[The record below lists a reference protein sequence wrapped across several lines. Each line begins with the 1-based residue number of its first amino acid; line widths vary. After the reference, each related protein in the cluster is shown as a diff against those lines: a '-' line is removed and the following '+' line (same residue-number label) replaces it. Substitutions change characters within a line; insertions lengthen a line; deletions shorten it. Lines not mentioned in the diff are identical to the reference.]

1 MVGAGWGGELPS
13 VPQPS
18 SRGRRRA
25 GSAAAEEGARIA
37 LEELDSRGAI
47 VLNRRQTLS
56 GLAGFASLSATA
68 AQAKDRC
75 VAFTPERQQA
85 KTPEQALKRL
95 QDGNARFVAGQALHC
110 DLLEQVRSTAQK
122 QAPFAAVL
130 GCIDSRV
137 PPELVFDQ
145 NIGDMFVA
153 RIAGN
158 IASTDIIG
166 SLEFAT
172 ALAGAKL
179 IVVLG
184 HSECGAVKGAI
195 DDAKLGS
202 LTGVLQQIRPA
213 LKQLNYQ
220 GVPSSKDKALV
231 QRVAEQNAKDAAAQ
245 LTGRSET
252 MAALVREGR
261 LKIVHAMHDVATG
274 RVAWFG

>member
-1 MVGAGWGGELPS
+1 MP
-13 VPQPS
+13 
-18 SRGRRRA
+18 
-25 GSAAAEEGARIA
+25 
-37 LEELDSRGAI
+37 
-47 VLNRRQTLS
+47 NRRQTL
-56 GLAGFASLSATA
+56 GGIAALAGMAGLGA

-75 VAFTPERQQA
+75 VAFTPQMQAA
-85 KTPEQALKRL
+85 KTPEAALKRL
-95 QDGNARFVAGQALHC
+95 QEGNARFVAGQALNC

-137 PPELVFDQ
+137 PPELIFDQ
-145 NIGDMFVA
+145 NIGDMFVG
-153 RIAGN
+153 RVAGN
-158 IASTDIIG
+158 IASTDLIG

-179 IVVLG
+179 VVVLG

-213 LKQLNYQ
+213 LTKLDYK

-245 LTGRSET
+245 LTSRSDT
-252 MAALVREGR
+252 MAGLVRDGK
-261 LKIVHAMHDVATG
+261 LKIVYAMHDVG
-274 RVAWFG
+274 SGKVSWFA

>member
-1 MVGAGWGGELPS
+1 M
-13 VPQPS
+13 
-18 SRGRRRA
+18 
-25 GSAAAEEGARIA
+25 
-37 LEELDSRGAI
+37 
-47 VLNRRQTLS
+47 LNRRQTLQGAAALA
-56 GLAGFASLSATA
+56 GLAAAATA
-68 AQAKDRC
+68 AAKDKC
-75 VAFTPERQQA
+75 VAFTPTMQQA
-85 KTPEQALKRL
+85 KSPDEALKRL
-95 QDGNARFVAGQALHC
+95 KDGNARFVAGQALHC
-110 DLLEQVRSTAQK
+110 DLLEQVRSTAQQ

-145 NIGDMFVA
+145 NIGDLFVG
-153 RIAGN
+153 RVAGN
-158 IASTDIIG
+158 IASSDQIG

-213 LKQLNYQ
+213 LAKLDYK
-220 GVPSSKDKALV
+220 GLPSSKDKALV

-252 MAALVREGR
+252 MAQLVREGKLR
-261 LKIVHAMHDVATG
+261 IVYAMHDVATG
-274 RVAWFG
+274 RVHWYA

>member
-1 MVGAGWGGELPS
+1 M
-13 VPQPS
+13 
-18 SRGRRRA
+18 
-25 GSAAAEEGARIA
+25 
-37 LEELDSRGAI
+37 
-47 VLNRRQTLS
+47 LNRRQTLGGMAAVA
-56 GLAGFASLSATA
+56 GLTATA
-68 AQAKDRC
+68 AVAKDQC
-75 VAFTPERQQA
+75 VAFTPAMQEA

-95 QDGNARFVAGQALHC
+95 QEGNARFVAGRALHC
-110 DLLEQVRSTAQK
+110 DLLQQVRSTAQK
-122 QAPFAAVL
+122 QAPFAVVL

-213 LKQLNYQ
+213 LAQLNYK

-245 LTGRSET
+245 LTSRSET
-252 MAALVREGR
+252 MAGLVREGK
-261 LKIVHAMHDVATG
+261 LKVVYAMHDVATG
-274 RVAWFG
+274 KVAWFG

>member
-1 MVGAGWGGELPS
+1 
-13 VPQPS
+13 
-18 SRGRRRA
+18 
-25 GSAAAEEGARIA
+25 
-37 LEELDSRGAI
+37 
-47 VLNRRQTLS
+47 VLNRRQSLG
-56 GLAGFASLSATA
+56 GLAAAGLAAATA
-68 AQAKDRC
+68 ASAKDQC
-75 VAFTPERQQA
+75 VAFTPQMQQA
-85 KTPEQALKRL
+85 KTPEEALKRL
-95 QDGNARFVAGQALHC
+95 QDGNARFVEGRALHC
-110 DLLEQVRSTAQK
+110 DLLEQVRRTAQR

-145 NIGDMFVA
+145 NIGDLFVA
-153 RIAGN
+153 RVAGN
-158 IASTDIIG
+158 IASSDMIG

-195 DDAKLGS
+195 DDARLGS

-213 LKQLNYQ
+213 LTKLDYK

-231 QRVAEQNAKDAAAQ
+231 QRVAEQNAKDSAEQ

-252 MAALVREGR
+252 MAGLVREGK
-261 LKIVHAMHDVATG
+261 LKIVYAMHDVATG
-274 RVAWFG
+274 RVAWFA

>member
-1 MVGAGWGGELPS
+1 M
-13 VPQPS
+13 
-18 SRGRRRA
+18 
-25 GSAAAEEGARIA
+25 
-37 LEELDSRGAI
+37 
-47 VLNRRQTLS
+47 LNRRQSVAAMAAFAGLS
-56 GLAGFASLSATA
+56 TS
-68 AQAKDRC
+68 AQAKDKC
-75 VAFTPERQQA
+75 VAFTPQMQAA
-85 KTPEQALKRL
+85 KTPDEALKRL
-95 QDGNARFVAGQALHC
+95 KDGNARFVAGQALHC
-110 DLLEQVRSTAQK
+110 DLLEQVRSTAQQ

-145 NIGDMFVA
+145 QIGAMFVA

-202 LTGVLQQIRPA
+202 LTGVLQQIRPSLA
-213 LKQLNYQ
+213 QLNYK
-220 GVPSSKDKALV
+220 GVPTSKDKALV

-252 MAALVREGR
+252 MDKLVREGK
-261 LKIVHAMHDVATG
+261 LKVVYAMHDVATG
-274 RVAWFG
+274 RVHWVA

>member
-1 MVGAGWGGELPS
+1 MPT
-13 VPQPS
+13 
-18 SRGRRRA
+18 
-25 GSAAAEEGARIA
+25 
-37 LEELDSRGAI
+37 
-47 VLNRRQTLS
+47 RRQSLA
-56 GLAGFASLSATA
+56 GLAAFTALATSTA

-75 VAFTPERQQA
+75 VAFTPTMQQA
-85 KTPEQALKRL
+85 KTPDEALKRL
-95 QDGNARFVAGQALHC
+95 KDGNARFLAGQALHC
-110 DLLEQVRSTAQK
+110 DFLEQVRSTAKQ

-145 NIGDMFVA
+145 QIGAMFVA

-202 LTGVLQQIRPA
+202 LTGVLQQIRPSLA
-213 LKQLNYQ
+213 KLDYK
-220 GVPSSKDKALV
+220 GVPTSKDKALV

-245 LTGRSET
+245 LTSRSEAMT
-252 MAALVREGR
+252 GLVREGK
-261 LKIVHAMHDVATG
+261 LKIVYAMHDVATG
-274 RVAWFG
+274 KVAWLG

>member
-1 MVGAGWGGELPS
+1 MPH
-13 VPQPS
+13 
-18 SRGRRRA
+18 
-25 GSAAAEEGARIA
+25 
-37 LEELDSRGAI
+37 
-47 VLNRRQTLS
+47 RRQTLR
-56 GLAGFASLSATA
+56 GLTAFAALAAGAAS
-68 AQAKDRC
+68 AKDRC
-75 VAFTPERQQA
+75 VAFTPQRQQA
-85 KTPEQALKRL
+85 KTPDEALQRL
-95 QDGNARFVAGQALHC
+95 KDGNARFVAGQALHC
-110 DLLEQVRSTAQK
+110 DLLEQVRSTAQQ

-172 ALAGAKL
+172 VLAGAKL

-213 LKQLNYQ
+213 LKQLDYK

-245 LTGRSET
+245 LTARSET
-252 MAALVREGR
+252 MAKLVTEGR
-261 LKIVHAMHDVATG
+261 LKIVYAMHDVATG
-274 RVAWFG
+274 KVSWFA

>member
-1 MVGAGWGGELPS
+1 MWS
-13 VPQPS
+13 
-18 SRGRRRA
+18 RRRTLQGVAAIA
-25 GSAAAEEGARIA
+25 GMAAGAAAR
-37 LEELDSRGAI
+37 
-47 VLNRRQTLS
+47 
-56 GLAGFASLSATA
+56 
-68 AQAKDRC
+68 AKDRC
-75 VAFTPERQQA
+75 VAFTPTMQQA
-85 KTPEQALKRL
+85 KTPEAALQRL
-95 QDGNARFVAGQALHC
+95 KDGNARFVAGRALHC
-110 DLLEQVRSTAQK
+110 DLLEQVRSTARQ

-158 IASTDIIG
+158 IASADIVG

-213 LKQLNYQ
+213 LAKLDYQ
-220 GVPSSKDKALV
+220 GVPSSKDKALA
-231 QRVAEQNAKDAAAQ
+231 QRVAEQNAKDAAEQ
-245 LTGRSET
+245 LTSRSET
-252 MAALVREGR
+252 LAALVREGK
-261 LKIVHAMHDVATG
+261 LKIVYAMHDVATG
-274 RVAWFG
+274 RVAWHG

>member
-1 MVGAGWGGELPS
+1 M
-13 VPQPS
+13 
-18 SRGRRRA
+18 
-25 GSAAAEEGARIA
+25 
-37 LEELDSRGAI
+37 LD
-47 VLNRRQTLS
+47 RRQTLFGVAAVA
-56 GLAGFASLSATA
+56 GLAASAGA
-68 AQAKDRC
+68 MAKDRC
-75 VAFTPERQQA
+75 VAFTPAMQQA
-85 KTPEQALKRL
+85 KSPDEALQRL
-95 QDGNARFVAGQALHC
+95 KDGNARFVAGEALHC
-110 DLLEQVRSTAQK
+110 DLLEQVRSTAAQ

-145 NIGDMFVA
+145 NIGDLFVA
-153 RIAGN
+153 RVAGN
-158 IASTDIIG
+158 IASPDIVG

-213 LKQLNYQ
+213 LARLDYK

-245 LTGRSET
+245 LTSRSDT
-252 MAALVREGR
+252 MAGLVREGK
-261 LKIVHAMHDVATG
+261 LKIVYAMHDVATG
-274 RVAWFG
+274 KVAWFG

>member
-1 MVGAGWGGELPS
+1 MP
-13 VPQPS
+13 
-18 SRGRRRA
+18 
-25 GSAAAEEGARIA
+25 
-37 LEELDSRGAI
+37 RGA
-47 VLNRRQTLS
+47 VAGTREARMLDRRHTLGGLVALA
-56 GLAGFASLSATA
+56 GLAGT
-68 AQAKDRC
+68 AQAKDKC
-75 VAFTPERQQA
+75 VAFTPEMQRA
-85 KTPEQALKRL
+85 KTPQEALKRL
-95 QDGNARFVAGQALHC
+95 QDGNARFAAGEALHC
-110 DLLEQVRSTAQK
+110 DLLAQVRSTAQQ

-145 NIGDMFVA
+145 QIGAMFVA

-158 IASTDIIG
+158 IASADIIG

-202 LTGVLQQIRPA
+202 LTGLLQQIRPSLA
-213 LKQLNYQ
+213 RLDYK
-220 GVPSSKDKALV
+220 GVPTSKDKALV

-245 LTGRSET
+245 LTSRSET
-252 MAALVREGR
+252 MAGLVREGK
-261 LKIVHAMHDVATG
+261 LKIVYAMHDVASG
-274 RVAWFG
+274 KVGWYA

>member
-1 MVGAGWGGELPS
+1 MVY
-13 VPQPS
+13 
-18 SRGRRRA
+18 
-25 GSAAAEEGARIA
+25 
-37 LEELDSRGAI
+37 
-47 VLNRRQTLS
+47 RRQALATLAALVS
-56 GLAGFASLSATA
+56 TA
-68 AQAKDRC
+68 AIAKDKC

-85 KTPEQALKRL
+85 KTPDEALKRL
-95 QDGNARFVAGQALHC
+95 KDGNARFVAGQALHC
-110 DLLEQVRSTAQK
+110 DLLEQVRSTAQQ
-122 QAPFAAVL
+122 QAPFAVVL

-153 RIAGN
+153 RVAGN
-158 IASTDIIG
+158 IAGSDMIG

-202 LTGVLQQIRPA
+202 LTGVLAQIRPS
-213 LKQLNYQ
+213 LKQLDYK

-245 LTGRSET
+245 LSSRSPT
-252 MAALVREGR
+252 MAKLVAEGK

-274 RVAWFG
+274 KIAWFG

>member
-1 MVGAGWGGELPS
+1 M
-13 VPQPS
+13 
-18 SRGRRRA
+18 
-25 GSAAAEEGARIA
+25 
-37 LEELDSRGAI
+37 
-47 VLNRRQTLS
+47 NRRKTLAS
-56 GLAGFASLSATA
+56 IAAIGGLAGSGMAR
-68 AQAKDRC
+68 AKDQC
-75 VAFTPERQQA
+75 VAFTPDMQAA
-85 KTPEQALKRL
+85 KTPEAALKRL
-95 QDGNARFVAGQALHC
+95 QDGNARFAAGQALHC
-110 DLLEQVRSTAQK
+110 DLLEQVRSTAQG

-137 PPELVFDQ
+137 PPELLFDQ

-179 IVVLG
+179 LVVLG

-213 LKQLNYQ
+213 LKQLDYK
-220 GVPSSKDKALV
+220 GVPSSKDAALV

-245 LTGRSET
+245 LTSRSET
-252 MAALVREGR
+252 MAKLVKEGK
-261 LKIVHAMHDVATG
+261 LKIVYAMHDVASG

>member
-1 MVGAGWGGELPS
+1 MLT
-13 VPQPS
+13 
-18 SRGRRRA
+18 
-25 GSAAAEEGARIA
+25 
-37 LEELDSRGAI
+37 
-47 VLNRRQTLS
+47 RRQSIS
-56 GLAGFASLSATA
+56 GLAAIAALANATA
-68 AQAKDRC
+68 VRAKDRC
-75 VAFTPERQQA
+75 VAFTPEMQA
-85 KTPEQALKRL
+85 VKTPESALKRL
-95 QDGNARFVAGQALHC
+95 QEGNARFAAGRALHC

-137 PPELVFDQ
+137 PPELIFDQ
-145 NIGDMFVA
+145 NIGDMFVG
-153 RIAGN
+153 RVAGN
-158 IASTDIIG
+158 IASTDLIG

-213 LKQLNYQ
+213 LAKLDYK
-220 GVPSSKDKALV
+220 GVPTSKDKALV

-245 LTGRSET
+245 LTSRSET
-252 MAALVREGR
+252 MAGLVRDGK
-261 LKIVHAMHDVATG
+261 LKIVYAMHDVGSGKVTWY
-274 RVAWFG
+274 V

>member
-1 MVGAGWGGELPS
+1 MRAESANFQRSAEMIDRRKTLAAFGAL
-13 VPQPS
+13 
-18 SRGRRRA
+18 
-25 GSAAAEEGARIA
+25 AA
-37 LEELDSRGAI
+37 
-47 VLNRRQTLS
+47 T
-56 GLAGFASLSATA
+56 TA
-68 AQAKDRC
+68 VRAKDRC
-75 VAFTPERQQA
+75 VAFTPDMQQA
-85 KTPEQALKRL
+85 KTPDEALKRL
-95 QDGNARFVAGQALHC
+95 KDGNARFAAGQALHC
-110 DLLEQVRSTAQK
+110 DLLEQVRSTAK
-122 QAPFAAVL
+122 GQAPFAAIL
-130 GCIDSRV
+130 GCIDARV

-202 LTGVLQQIRPA
+202 LTGVLAQIRPS
-213 LKQLNYQ
+213 LGQLNYK

-231 QRVAEQNAKDAAAQ
+231 QRVAEQNAKDAAGQ
-245 LTGRSET
+245 LSSRSET
-252 MAALVREGR
+252 MARRVAEGK
-261 LKIVHAMHDVATG
+261 LKIVYAMHDVANG
-274 RVAWFG
+274 KVAWFG

>member
-1 MVGAGWGGELPS
+1 M
-13 VPQPS
+13 
-18 SRGRRRA
+18 
-25 GSAAAEEGARIA
+25 
-37 LEELDSRGAI
+37 
-47 VLNRRQTLS
+47 LNRRETLS
-56 GLAGFASLSATA
+56 GIAALASFAGA
-68 AQAKDRC
+68 AQAKDKC
-75 VAFTPERQQA
+75 VAFTPQMQAA
-85 KTPEQALKRL
+85 KTPDAALQRL
-95 QDGNARFVAGQALHC
+95 RDGNARFMAGQALNC
-110 DLLEQVRSTAQK
+110 DLLEQVRSTAHK

-145 NIGDMFVA
+145 QIGALFVA

-213 LKQLNYQ
+213 LTKLDYK
-220 GVPSSKDKALV
+220 GVPSSKDRVLV
-231 QRVAEQNAKDAAAQ
+231 QRVAEQNARDAAMM
-245 LTGRSET
+245 LTSRSQT
-252 MAALVREGR
+252 MAGLVREGK

-274 RVAWFG
+274 KVTWSG

>member
-1 MVGAGWGGELPS
+1 M
-13 VPQPS
+13 
-18 SRGRRRA
+18 
-25 GSAAAEEGARIA
+25 
-37 LEELDSRGAI
+37 
-47 VLNRRQTLS
+47 LNRRDTLT
-56 GLAGFASLSATA
+56 GLAALAAAAT
-68 AQAKDRC
+68 AQAKDQC
-75 VAFTPERQQA
+75 VAFTPEMQAA
-85 KTPEQALKRL
+85 KTPEAALKRL
-95 QDGNARFVAGQALHC
+95 RDGNARFVAGRALNC
-110 DLLEQVRSTAQK
+110 DLLQQVRSTAQK

-145 NIGDMFVA
+145 QIGAMFVA

-213 LKQLNYQ
+213 LAQLDYK

-231 QRVAEQNAKDAAAQ
+231 QRVAEQNAKDAAQQ
-245 LTGRSET
+245 LTSRSET
-252 MAALVREGR
+252 MAGLVREGK
-261 LKIVHAMHDVATG
+261 LKIVYAMHDVSNG
-274 RVAWFG
+274 KVSWYG

>member
-1 MVGAGWGGELPS
+1 MP
-13 VPQPS
+13 
-18 SRGRRRA
+18 
-25 GSAAAEEGARIA
+25 
-37 LEELDSRGAI
+37 
-47 VLNRRQTLS
+47 NRRQTLGS
-56 GLAGFASLSATA
+56 IAALAGMAGLGV

-75 VAFTPERQQA
+75 VAFTPQMQAA
-85 KTPEQALKRL
+85 KTPEAALQRL
-95 QDGNARFVAGQALHC
+95 REGNARFAAGQALHC

-137 PPELVFDQ
+137 PPELIFDQ
-145 NIGDMFVA
+145 NIGDMFVG
-153 RIAGN
+153 RVAGN
-158 IASTDIIG
+158 IASTDLIG

-179 IVVLG
+179 VVVLG

-213 LKQLNYQ
+213 LAKLDYK

-245 LTGRSET
+245 LTSRSET
-252 MAALVREGR
+252 MAGLVRDGK
-261 LKIVHAMHDVATG
+261 LKIVYAMHDVGSGKVTWYA
-274 RVAWFG
+274 

>member
-1 MVGAGWGGELPS
+1 MLT
-13 VPQPS
+13 
-18 SRGRRRA
+18 
-25 GSAAAEEGARIA
+25 
-37 LEELDSRGAI
+37 
-47 VLNRRQTLS
+47 RRQSL
-56 GLAGFASLSATA
+56 ASLAALAASGA

-75 VAFTPERQQA
+75 VAFTPSMQQA
-85 KTPEQALKRL
+85 KSPDEALQRL
-95 QDGNARFVAGQALHC
+95 KDGNARFAAGEALHC
-110 DLLEQVRSTAQK
+110 DLLEQVRATSSQ

-137 PPELVFDQ
+137 PPELIFDQ

-153 RIAGN
+153 RVAGN

-202 LTGVLQQIRPA
+202 LTAVLQQIRPSLKA
-213 LKQLNYQ
+213 LDYK
-220 GVPSSKDKALV
+220 GVASSKDKALV

-245 LTGRSET
+245 LSSRSPT
-252 MAALVREGR
+252 MAGLVQEGKLR
-261 LKIVHAMHDVATG
+261 IVYAMHDVATG
-274 RVAWFG
+274 KVSWFG

>member
-1 MVGAGWGGELPS
+1 M
-13 VPQPS
+13 
-18 SRGRRRA
+18 
-25 GSAAAEEGARIA
+25 I
-37 LEELDSRGAI
+37 
-47 VLNRRQTLS
+47 LNRRQTLGGMAAVA
-56 GLAGFASLSATA
+56 GLTATA
-68 AQAKDRC
+68 AVAKDQC
-75 VAFTPERQQA
+75 VAFTPAMQEA

-95 QDGNARFVAGQALHC
+95 QEGNARFVAGRALHC
-110 DLLEQVRSTAQK
+110 DLLQQVRSTAQK

-213 LKQLNYQ
+213 LAKLNYK

-245 LTGRSET
+245 LTSRSET
-252 MAALVREGR
+252 MAGLVREGK
-261 LKIVHAMHDVATG
+261 LKVVYAMHDVATG
-274 RVAWFG
+274 KVAWFG

>member
-1 MVGAGWGGELPS
+1 MS
-13 VPQPS
+13 D
-18 SRGRRRA
+18 RRKTLLTLVA
-25 GSAAAEEGARIA
+25 LGAAAPAW
-37 LEELDSRGAI
+37 
-47 VLNRRQTLS
+47 
-56 GLAGFASLSATA
+56 
-68 AQAKDRC
+68 AKDQC
-75 VAFTPERQQA
+75 VAFTPQMQQA
-85 KTPEQALKRL
+85 KTPEAALKRL
-95 QDGNARFVAGQALHC
+95 QDGNARFTAGRALHC
-110 DLLEQVRSTAQK
+110 DLLEQVRRTAQQ

-145 NIGDMFVA
+145 NIGDLFVA
-153 RIAGN
+153 RVAGN
-158 IASTDIIG
+158 IASPDMIG

-213 LKQLNYQ
+213 LTQLDYK

-231 QRVAEQNAKDAAAQ
+231 QRVAVQNAKDVAAQ

-252 MAALVREGR
+252 LAGLVREGK
-261 LKIVHAMHDVATG
+261 LKIVYAMHDVASG
-274 RVAWFG
+274 KVAWYA